1 MSLSQREATKY
12 IETYLTR
19 GDYQDLFK
27 TDPHSLLSENRR
39 ANRSNRVKFGTI
51 AYKKSKSNRISYEL
65 EDLQELCKDKIHPIC
80 SRLDKIRMAKAKK
93 ALEAAY
99 KPYES

>member
-19 GDYQDLFK
+19 HTFQDLFK

-39 ANRSNRVKFGTI
+39 VNRSNRVKFGTV

-65 EDLQELCKDKIHPIC
+65 EDLQELCQDKIHPIC
-80 SRLDKIRMAKAKK
+80 AIEYLKRLDIAEKAS
-93 ALEAAY
+93 EAAY
-99 KPYES
+99 KPYAS